1 MKWDDV
7 TISRKEY
14 DRLRSAA
21 RGNDIYVRA
30 GRIMAARE
38 ADLRHNYAPQSRCLS
53 DFTDGYA
60 RAIRDQREAVLQAM
74 VELDAEEP
82 ARPVTR

>member
-14 DRLRSAA
+14 DRLRDKA

-30 GRIMAARE
+30 GRIMNARLAALDASPGVETARLYRL
-38 ADLRHNYAPQSRCLS
+38 A
-53 DFTDGYA
+53 GY
-60 RAIRDQREAVLQAM
+60 RQAIRDQREAVIQAM
-74 VELDAEEP
+74 GESDAEEP
-82 ARPVTR
+82 AMPVTG